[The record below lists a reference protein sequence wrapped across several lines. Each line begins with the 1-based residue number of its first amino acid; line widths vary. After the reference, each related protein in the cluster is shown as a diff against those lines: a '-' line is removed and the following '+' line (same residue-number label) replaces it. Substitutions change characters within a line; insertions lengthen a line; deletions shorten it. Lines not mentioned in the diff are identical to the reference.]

1 MICEQY
7 ETCDDNNT
15 LNDDACLATCLE
27 ASCGDGYVRTDLALD
42 DPLFEECDD
51 GDQSANCRADCG
63 LRVAIAISTQLPVKP
78 VMTVMR

>member
-1 MICEQY
+1 MRR
-7 ETCDDNNT
+7 DDNNT

-51 GDQSANCRADCG
+51 GDQSANCRA
-63 LRVAIAISTQLPVKP
+63 
-78 VMTVMR
+78 